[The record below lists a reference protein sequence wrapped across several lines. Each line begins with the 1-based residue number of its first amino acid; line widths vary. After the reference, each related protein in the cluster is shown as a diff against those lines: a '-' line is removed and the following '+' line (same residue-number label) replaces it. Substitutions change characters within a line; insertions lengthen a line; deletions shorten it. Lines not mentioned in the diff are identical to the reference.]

1 MIKKGTVP
9 FVLNDELIYYID
21 LVDVRRRL
29 CIPKTLEKDIF
40 SITYNEYAYAG
51 FHRAYDIIIAN
62 VYMRNLS
69 RRLRIYITYCPQCQ
83 LL

>member
-1 MIKKGTVP
+1 M
-9 FVLNDELIYYID
+9 LNNELIYYID
-21 LVDVRRRL
+21 LVDARRRL

-40 SITYNEYAYAG
+40 SMAHDEHAHAG
-51 FHRAYDIIIAN
+51 FHRAYDTIIAN

-69 RRLRIYITYCPQCQ
+69 RRLRIYITYYPQCQ